1 MPQLP
6 ISRSG
11 IRHHV
16 CLVTLLLANL
26 SGIAVVKNMPASAG
40 NTRDTGLIPESGRS
54 PGGGAW
60 QLTPVFLPGQSH
72 GQRSLVGYG
81 PRGRKESDKTEV
93 T

>member
-54 PGGGAW
+54 PGGGNGNPLQCAC
-60 QLTPVFLPGQSH
+60 LENPKD
-72 GQRSLVGYG
+72 
-81 PRGRKESDKTEV
+81 RGDWWATVPWGHKESDTTE
-93 T
+93 